1 MHEPVL
7 LIVCDGWGV
16 APDGPGNA
24 ICLAKT
30 PIFDAL
36 KQKAI
41 YTTLRTSSEAVGLPS
56 GQMGNS
62 EVGHLN
68 LGAGRVVY
76 QDIMLINRSIQD
88 GSFFENPVL
97 KEAYAKAK
105 HSTLHLMG
113 LLSDGGVHSELG
125 HLKAL
130 ITGAKKAG
138 VKKVVIDAFLDGRD
152 TEPKSALRYIEEI
165 RTLTNQYTDAS
176 FATIG
181 GRFYGMDRDKRWERV
196 QQSYE
201 TIINRGGEIKESPEQ
216 VVMDAYANGI
226 SDEFIPSTRIAYHMD
241 PVTSEDVFIFFNYRS
256 DRTREMTHALT
267 DQVFDGFD
275 RGPSFPLPHFYCMT
289 PYDECF
295 TLPILFPRQSLENT
309 LGEVI
314 SKAGYKQLR
323 IAETEKYAH
332 VTFFFNGGREEPFP
346 GEQRILVP
354 SPKVPTYDLKPQMSA
369 QEVTQKLVEATTEDY
384 DFILLNLANLDMVG
398 HTGIIPATIK
408 AVETVDTSLGI
419 LYDTFH
425 AKGYNILITADHGNA
440 EQMLDKESN
449 TQTSHSMNPVPF
461 LFLPPHPSTIRLLP
475 GSYLRDVADLVLFL
489 EGCPKPKEMNESRLI
504 A

>member
-7 LIVCDGWGV
+7 LIVCDGWGI
-16 APDGPGNA
+16 AQDGPGNA
-24 ICLAKT
+24 ISLAST

-41 YTTLRTSSEAVGLPS
+41 YTTLRTSSEAVGLPD

-76 QDIMLINRSIQD
+76 QDIMLINRSIQE

-97 KEAYAKAK
+97 IDAYQKAK

-113 LLSDGGVHSELG
+113 LLSDGGVHSEIG

-130 ITGAKKAG
+130 ISGAKKAG

-152 TEPKSALRYIEEI
+152 TEPRSALAFIEEI
-165 RTLTNQYTDAS
+165 RTFTNQYADAS

-201 TIINRGGEIKESPEQ
+201 TIIQRSTEIKESPEQ
-216 VVMDAYANGI
+216 AVMDAYANGI
-226 SDEFIPSTRIAYHMD
+226 NDEFVPSTRILGNNN
-241 PVTSEDVFIFFNYRS
+241 VTSEDVFIFFNYRS
-256 DRTREMTHALT
+256 DRTREMTHALS
-267 DQVFDGFD
+267 DRVFDGFD

-295 TLPILFPRQSLENT
+295 TLPILFPRQSLTNT

-346 GEQRILVP
+346 GEDRILVP
-354 SPKVPTYDLKPQMSA
+354 SPKVPTYDLQPQMSA
-369 QEVTQKLVEATTEDY
+369 QEVTQKLVEASTKNY

-398 HTGIIPATIK
+398 HTGMIPAAIK
-408 AVETVDTSLGI
+408 AVETVDTALGI

-425 AKGYNILITADHGNA
+425 ARGYNILITADHGNA
-440 EQMLDKESN
+440 EQMLDKDGN
-449 TQTSHSMNPVPF
+449 VQTAHSMNPVPF
-461 LFLPPHPSTIRLLP
+461 LFLPPRITTLKLLD
-475 GSYLRDVADLVLFL
+475 GSYLRDVADLVLYL